1 MMSLPPPLRRPSRLW
16 FCALTLG
23 FVCPFFH
30 AKQAAAAVV
39 ATSTMV
45 SRKPCFERGL
55 AGGWL
60 PGCTRDMPAA
70 PRLLEDLVP
79 GAVVRLYL
87 DDLLLPPPLTLS
99 LLPLAAPGMPSFSL
113 LLSLSARPTLSALA
127 LLTVAELGLVLLVP
141 LVVPD
146 VFTCVPLADRSGVWR

>member
-1 MMSLPPPLRRPSRLW
+1 
-16 FCALTLG
+16 
-23 FVCPFFH
+23 
-30 AKQAAAAVV
+30 
-39 ATSTMV
+39 
-45 SRKPCFERGL
+45 
-55 AGGWL
+55 
-60 PGCTRDMPAA
+60 MPAA

-79 GAVVRLYL
+79 GAAVRLCL
-87 DDLLLPPPLTLS
+87 DDLLLPPPFTLS

-113 LLSLSARPTLSALA
+113 LLSLSARPILSALA